1 MRWSIAGRI
10 AKTEGRAPPDSA
22 GARRTYPTGI
32 PPAGAT
38 HAESRGIDE
47 RLTRTTEPP
56 GELRP
61 DPPACVTPQASWSY
75 VGDLFVVVTWEEGG
89 AERFRAGDELLLKR
103 PGSA

>member
-10 AKTEGRAPPDSA
+10 AKTDGRAPPSRA

-32 PPAGAT
+32 PPAEAT
-38 HAESRGIDE
+38 QAESRKIDE
-47 RLTRTTEPP
+47 RLARTTEPP

-61 DPPACVTPQASWSY
+61 EPPACVSQQASWSY
-75 VGDLFVVVTWEEGG
+75 VGGLFVVVTWEEGG